1 MFLENIVYY
10 AMCVIA
16 IIVGIYLLKKF
27 VGCLVR
33 TVITLILIAFLVWVY
48 FTFFRQVGVQNDF
61 YNPRTAYCA
70 LSASDN
76 SREGVATL
84 LHVTN

>member
-48 FTFFRQVGVQNDF
+48 SSFFR
-61 YNPRTAYCA
+61 
-70 LSASDN
+70 
-76 SREGVATL
+76 
-84 LHVTN
+84 

>member
-1 MFLENIVYY
+1 MSLSNRIFIGRLLYIFIISDFLTFIYSIQYVLKEMFLENIVYY
-10 AMCVIA
+10 AMCVVA

-48 FTFFRQVGVQNDF
+48 FTFFR
-61 YNPRTAYCA
+61 
-70 LSASDN
+70 
-76 SREGVATL
+76 
-84 LHVTN
+84 

>member
-16 IIVGIYLLKKF
+16 IIVGIYLLIKF

-33 TVITLILIAFLVWVY
+33 AVSTLILIAFLVGVY
-48 FTFFRQVGVQNDF
+48 FSFFR
-61 YNPRTAYCA
+61 
-70 LSASDN
+70 
-76 SREGVATL
+76 
-84 LHVTN
+84 